1 MYSRD
6 YRGRTVNFEAS
17 GGLVNASLVIQDEQ
31 TDTYWSIMKGEAVAG
46 ELSGEQLVELP
57 VGEKIQWRHW
67 KERHPDTLVL
77 SVNGREDGPDGY
89 RDYFRDSRGFG
100 GASAKD
106 DRLETKTPVFA
117 FHRGT
122 ESYAVTQKSI
132 EDGTVFVLEDG
143 ASVFLYR
150 RKGSSMFHST
160 HAFISTSGF
169 EQQNGVWVEK
179 GSGARFDK
187 TSGEF
192 SGVESLGGFDTF
204 WYNFSLSNPETL
216 LLE

>member
-6 YRGRTVNFEAS
+6 YRGRTLNFEAS
-17 GGLVNASLVIQDEQ
+17 GGLVNASLVMQDEQ
-31 TDTYWSIMKGEAVAG
+31 TDTYWSIMEGEAVAG
-46 ELSGEQLVELP
+46 ELNGEKLVELP
-57 VGEKIQWRHW
+57 VSEKIQWRHW

-77 SVNGREDGPDGY
+77 SVNGREDGPDEY

-150 RKGSSMFHST
+150 RKGSSIIEST

-204 WYNFSLSNPETL
+204 WYNFSLNNPETL

>member
-6 YRGRTVNFEAS
+6 YQGRTVTFEAS
-17 GGLVNASLVIQDEQ
+17 GGLVNASLIMQDEQ
-31 TDTYWSIMKGEAVAG
+31 TDTYWSIMEGKAVAG
-46 ELSGEQLVELP
+46 ELSGEKLVELP
-57 VGEKIQWRHW
+57 VSEKIQWRHW
-67 KERHPDTLVL
+67 REKHPDTLVL
-77 SVNGREDGPDGY
+77 SVRGLEDGPDDY
-89 RDYFRDSRGFG
+89 RDYFGSSRGFG
-100 GASAKD
+100 GAEAKD

-122 ESYAVTQKSI
+122 ASYAVVQSSL
-132 EDGTVFVLEDG
+132 EDGKVFLLEDG

-160 HAFISTSGF
+160 VAFVSSSGF
-169 EQQNGVWVEK
+169 ERQDRVWVEN
-179 GSGARFDK
+179 GSRARFDE

-204 WYNFSLSNPETL
+204 WYNFSLNNPETL

>member
-122 ESYAVTQKSI
+122 ASYAVTQKSI

>member
-1 MYSRD
+1 MYTRD
-6 YRGRTVNFEAS
+6 YRGRTLNFEAS
-17 GGLVNASLVIQDEQ
+17 GGLVNASLVMQDEQ
-31 TDTYWSIMKGEAVAG
+31 TDTYWSIMEGEAVAG
-46 ELSGEQLVELP
+46 ELNGEKLVELP
-57 VGEKIQWRHW
+57 VSEKNQWRYW

-77 SVNGREDGPDGY
+77 SVNGREDGPDRY

-100 GASAKD
+100 GASAID

-132 EDGTVFVLEDG
+132 EDGTLFVLEDG

-150 RKGSSMFHST
+150 RKGSSMIEST

-169 EQQNGVWVEK
+169 EHRNGVWVEK

-204 WYNFSLSNPETL
+204 WYNFSLNNPETL